1 MAEHVDKRLL
11 NDNAEDPLQPSPH
24 AQPQKPWKKNPR
36 YTTHTQ
42 RKSISNPRLKNKCE
56 IEAELEAEL
65 ERLKRRIGMGF
76 EVKVKWLPDTTKFK
90 NGRQLLEEVAGDRIL
105 IYAEDPAEAMQLLH
119 HGFAEW
125 LLNQHTKRY
134 RLFINKLIEVFE
146 QIQYEEKEKII
157 EAIAR
162 LMAQLK

>member
-1 MAEHVDKRLL
+1 MIDGQRGWANARQRLRE
-11 NDNAEDPLQPSPH
+11 N
-24 AQPQKPWKKNPR
+24 PWKRGNRTPAEA
-36 YTTHTQ
+36 
-42 RKSISNPRLKNKCE
+42 RLKDE
-56 IEAELEAEL
+56 P
-65 ERLKRRIGMGF
+65 ERLKGRVGMGF
-76 EVKVKWLPDTTKFK
+76 EVKVKWLPETIKYR
-90 NGRQLLEEVAGDRIL
+90 NGRQLLEEVVGDRIL